1 MTASLPKGVFD
12 TGKTLKPFGAYVV
25 HNKAKVYI
33 GYFATVEYALIA
45 IADAERRFKIPVSDK
60 ERERPPVDR
69 IDRIR
74 RSPRPGF
81 SLPYQIAF
89 EIGAETHPE
98 LMDRFL
104 NEAYERMMAAS
115 RFGCRIADL
124 PKDWHEQ
131 ITYEDLV

>member
-1 MTASLPKGVFD
+1 MTDSLPNGVFD
-12 TGKTLKPFGAYVV
+12 TAKTLKPFGASIA
-25 HNKAKVYI
+25 HKGLKVYI
-33 GYFATVEYALIA
+33 GYFATVDEAVSA
-45 IADAERRFKIPVSDK
+45 IADAERRFAIPVSDK
-60 ERERPPVDR
+60 ERESPPVDR

-74 RSPRPGF
+74 RSHRPGF
-81 SLPYQIAF
+81 SMPYRVAF

-104 NEAYERMMAAS
+104 NEAYERMAAAS

-131 ITYEDLV
+131 MTYEDLV